1 LFAVRVA
8 VNISTLINE
17 LNRLPVHRVF
27 GRVSSVQGLLI
38 EVIGLQGNLA
48 VGDRCNIITLNDRK
62 VVCEVVGFR
71 DERALVMPFGAIEGV
86 GLGCRAEIGESQ
98 PAIYPEDA
106 WLGRVI
112 NAMGR
117 PIDENGPLYYGD
129 TAYPIKTS
137 PPPAHTRKRIGSKV
151 DLGIRS
157 LNSFTTCCH
166 GQRMGIFAGSGVGKS
181 TILSMMARYTNA
193 DVTVVGLV
201 GERGREARE
210 FIEDDLGPEGL
221 ARSVVIVATSD
232 EPPLMRRQAAYVT
245 LAVAEYFRDQGKN
258 VLCLMDSVTR
268 FAMAQREISL
278 SAGEPPASKGYTP
291 TVFSELPK
299 LLERAG
305 PGRKRTG
312 NITGLF
318 TVLVEGDDHSEP
330 ISDAVRGILDGHIVL
345 NRAIAERG
353 RYPALDVLRSISRT
367 MPACNTDEQNEL
379 LDRARKYISTYED
392 MAELIRLGAYRRGSN
407 PEVDEAMIYY
417 PRIEEFMGQTK
428 EEHTDLDNCYRLLTE
443 ALTPH
448 EDVNDELENERQAG
462 ALEDSPTESL
472 QKIDLTNVLAA
483 TPPAE

>member
-1 LFAVRVA
+1 MA

-17 LNRLPVHRVF
+17 LDRLPVHRVF
-27 GRVSSVQGLLI
+27 GRVSAVQGLLI
-38 EVIGLQGNLA
+38 EVSGVQGNLS
-48 VGDRCNIITLNDRK
+48 VGDRCNIIARDDRK
-62 VVCEVVGFR
+62 VACEVVGFR
-71 DERALVMPFGAIEGV
+71 DGRALLMPFGALEGV
-86 GLGCRAEIGESQ
+86 GHGCRAEIGESQ
-98 PAIYPEDA
+98 PAIYPDDA

-117 PIDENGPLYYGD
+117 PVDEKGALPSGSESY
-129 TAYPIKTS
+129 AIKNS

-157 LNSFTTCCH
+157 LNTFTTCCH

-181 TILSMMARYTNA
+181 TVLSMMARYTNA

-210 FIEDDLGPEGL
+210 FIEDDLGLDGL
-221 ARSVVIVATSD
+221 ARSVVVVATSD

-268 FAMAQREISL
+268 FSMAQREISL
-278 SAGEPPASKGYTP
+278 SAGEPPAAKGYTP
-291 TVFSELPK
+291 TVFAELPK

-318 TVLVEGDDHSEP
+318 TVLVEGDDHNEP

-353 RYPALDVLRSISRT
+353 RYPAIDVLKSISRT
-367 MPACNTDEQNEL
+367 MPACNTDDQNEL
-379 LDRARKYISTYED
+379 LERARKYISAYED

-407 PEVDEAMIYY
+407 PDVDEAMYYY
-417 PRIEEFMGQTK
+417 PRIEDFMRQTK
-428 EEHTDLDNCYRLLTE
+428 DDHSDLDTCYRLLAE
-443 ALTPH
+443 ALTPP
-448 EDVNDELENERQAG
+448 EDVEGVAEEEEAPQVVG
-462 ALEDSPTESL
+462 ADPA
-472 QKIDLTNVLAA
+472 DLVPQPPEI
-483 TPPAE
+483 PPAAE